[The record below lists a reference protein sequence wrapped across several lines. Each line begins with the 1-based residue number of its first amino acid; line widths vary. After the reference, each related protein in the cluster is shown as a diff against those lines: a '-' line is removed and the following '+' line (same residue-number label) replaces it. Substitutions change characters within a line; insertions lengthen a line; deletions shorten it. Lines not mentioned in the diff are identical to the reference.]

1 MDRISRPVREAPLVD
16 YIDHHGVPPYDGR
29 YEFDLEGRELTTREW
44 GWIKRLSRLP
54 AVERSKTGCGDPELI
69 AVLRRH
75 RATPRRQGRSQR
87 SPQACSS
94 TCPTPPSTAPR
105 SRLETDTVEE
115 GDADSP
121 PPSSS
126 SSNGATS
133 GPGSPTSSETIDGDP
148 GGLWDA
154 RLGFFSVSPGDVGDM
169 TPAQLLGCVD
179 LFAAMHGAE

>member
-1 MDRISRPVREAPLVD
+1 MFA
-16 YIDHHGVPPYDGR
+16 
-29 YEFDLEGRELTTREW
+29 
-44 GWIKRLSRLP
+44 
-54 AVERSKTGCGDPELI
+54 AI
-69 AVLRRH
+69 ALRRAGKVETNEVP
-75 RATPRRQGRSQR
+75 RAFEYLSD
-87 SPQACSS
+87 
-94 TCPTPPSTAPR
+94 APFDGPG

-133 GPGSPTSSETIDGDP
+133 GPDSTDELGTIDGDP

-154 RLGFFSVSPGDVGDM
+154 RLGYFNVGPADVGDM

-179 LFAAMHGAE
+179 YFAAMHGGG